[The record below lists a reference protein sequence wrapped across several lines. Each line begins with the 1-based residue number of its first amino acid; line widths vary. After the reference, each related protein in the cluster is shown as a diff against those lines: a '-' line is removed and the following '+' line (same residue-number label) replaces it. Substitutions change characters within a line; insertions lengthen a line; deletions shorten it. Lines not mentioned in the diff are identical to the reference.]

1 MKNRNNTTDYENPD
15 IGKLTEEQLLEI
27 TEISPDVDLGDEQRI
42 KVMSPGM
49 LVIKRFV
56 RNKLAIVGTVI
67 LVAMFVFSFIGGL
80 LTPYDETQ
88 VFKHIG
94 IMSKDYV
101 YATQSTELK
110 YYAKEG
116 MDFDSSTHA
125 RFILEKNKGNE
136 YFENKEISYRIITE
150 GENFYRIQQ
159 GVSLVQVTNLRGV
172 ITIIPEEGE
181 NELSQEFLTLT
192 EQAVLNSDTS
202 FIYDSVEYYVA
213 RIGRN
218 YSVIRYEDAA
228 VESVLIIE
236 PLNRGDLIDYEL
248 RYHAQKSLEDHDRS
262 GFEANGKT
270 YEVEFHEHYAV
281 ISEAGGPV
289 GSPYAVMSD
298 FSVNTATEGVIVSME
313 FREAMHEAIKEEKVS
328 FKLPDDSTNTEYTV
342 KRVNNVYT
350 IKTETETQLITIHE
364 DPSAKHWLGTNA
376 HGMDNLT
383 RLMYGGRISLSIG
396 FVVVAI
402 EILLGIIL
410 GGVAGY
416 FGKWVDMLIMRV
428 VDVFNCIP
436 FLPLLIILGSV
447 MDKMNIDP
455 KLRIYYMMLTLGLI
469 SWPGIARVVRGQILS
484 LREQEFMIAA
494 EATGI
499 STYKRIFQHLV
510 PNVIPQLIVFATLG
524 LGGIIIYE
532 STLSFL
538 GLGVKFP
545 YASWGNIIS
554 GITTAYEMTNF
565 WFTWVPAGLA
575 ILITVLG
582 FNFVGDGLRDAYDP
596 KMKR

>member
-202 FIYDSVEYYVA
+202 FIYDSVE
-213 RIGRN
+213 
-218 YSVIRYEDAA
+218 
-228 VESVLIIE
+228 
-236 PLNRGDLIDYEL
+236 
-248 RYHAQKSLEDHDRS
+248 
-262 GFEANGKT
+262 
-270 YEVEFHEHYAV
+270 
-281 ISEAGGPV
+281 
-289 GSPYAVMSD
+289 
-298 FSVNTATEGVIVSME
+298 
-313 FREAMHEAIKEEKVS
+313 
-328 FKLPDDSTNTEYTV
+328 
-342 KRVNNVYT
+342 
-350 IKTETETQLITIHE
+350 
-364 DPSAKHWLGTNA
+364 
-376 HGMDNLT
+376 
-383 RLMYGGRISLSIG
+383 
-396 FVVVAI
+396 
-402 EILLGIIL
+402 
-410 GGVAGY
+410 
-416 FGKWVDMLIMRV
+416 
-428 VDVFNCIP
+428 
-436 FLPLLIILGSV
+436 
-447 MDKMNIDP
+447 
-455 KLRIYYMMLTLGLI
+455 
-469 SWPGIARVVRGQILS
+469 
-484 LREQEFMIAA
+484 
-494 EATGI
+494 
-499 STYKRIFQHLV
+499 
-510 PNVIPQLIVFATLG
+510 
-524 LGGIIIYE
+524 
-532 STLSFL
+532 
-538 GLGVKFP
+538 
-545 YASWGNIIS
+545 
-554 GITTAYEMTNF
+554 
-565 WFTWVPAGLA
+565 
-575 ILITVLG
+575 
-582 FNFVGDGLRDAYDP
+582 
-596 KMKR
+596 

>member
-1 MKNRNNTTDYENPD
+1 MKNED
-15 IGKLTEEQLLEI
+15 EQLIELNMINPELE
-27 TEISPDVDLGDEQRI
+27 LADEQRI

-49 LVIKRFV
+49 LVVKRFV

-67 LVAMFVFSFIGGL
+67 LLLMFLFSFVGGL
-80 LTPYDETQ
+80 ITPYDETQ

-110 YYAKEG
+110 FYAREG
-116 MDFDSSTHA
+116 MKYDSSTHA
-125 RFILEKNKGNE
+125 KFILEKNKGSE
-136 YFENKEISYRIITE
+136 FFENKEFSYRIFTE
-150 GENFYRIQQ
+150 GDDFFRIQQ
-159 GVSLVQVTNLRGV
+159 GVVIAEITNIKGVVTISPSEDRGSEM
-172 ITIIPEEGE
+172 TAG
-181 NELSQEFLTLT
+181 LSDLA
-192 EQAVLNSDTS
+192 EQAVLNSETQ
-202 FIYDSVEYYVA
+202 ITYDAVDYTLVKD
-213 RIGRN
+213 GRN
-218 YSVIRYEDAA
+218 YSLVRFEDAA
-228 VESVLIIE
+228 IETILIIE
-236 PLNRGDLIDYEL
+236 PLDKGVEIDYDV
-248 RYHAQKSLEDHDRS
+248 RYYAQKSLENNDQT
-262 GFEANGKT
+262 GFEADGVS
-270 YEVEFHEHYAV
+270 YDVEFHEHYAI
-281 ISEAGGPV
+281 ISKISGASSEPV
-289 GSPYAVMSD
+289 AIMSD
-298 FSVNTATEGVIVSME
+298 FSVNAVTEGMEISLE
-313 FREAMHEAIKEEKVS
+313 FRSAMHDAIKEEVGS
-328 FKLPDDSTNTEYTV
+328 FRLPGDTTDTEYTI
-342 KRVNNVYT
+342 KRVNNVYS
-350 IKTETETQLITIHE
+350 IKTETETELISIHE
-364 DPSAKHWLGTNA
+364 DPSKAHWLGTNA

-402 EILLGIIL
+402 ETILGVIL
-410 GGVAGY
+410 GGIAGY
-416 FGKWVDMLIMRV
+416 FGKWVDMLIMRI

-436 FLPLLIILGSV
+436 FLPLLIILGAI
-447 MDKMNIDP
+447 MDKLDVDP

-499 STYKRIFQHLV
+499 SVYKRIFRHLV

-554 GITTAYEMTNF
+554 GITTAYEMTHF

>member
-1 MKNRNNTTDYENPD
+1 
-15 IGKLTEEQLLEI
+15 
-27 TEISPDVDLGDEQRI
+27 
-42 KVMSPGM
+42 
-49 LVIKRFV
+49 
-56 RNKLAIVGTVI
+56 
-67 LVAMFVFSFIGGL
+67 
-80 LTPYDETQ
+80 
-88 VFKHIG
+88 
-94 IMSKDYV
+94 
-101 YATQSTELK
+101 
-110 YYAKEG
+110 
-116 MDFDSSTHA
+116 
-125 RFILEKNKGNE
+125 
-136 YFENKEISYRIITE
+136 
-150 GENFYRIQQ
+150 
-159 GVSLVQVTNLRGV
+159 
-172 ITIIPEEGE
+172 
-181 NELSQEFLTLT
+181 
-192 EQAVLNSDTS
+192 
-202 FIYDSVEYYVA
+202 
-213 RIGRN
+213 
-218 YSVIRYEDAA
+218 
-228 VESVLIIE
+228 
-236 PLNRGDLIDYEL
+236 
-248 RYHAQKSLEDHDRS
+248 
-262 GFEANGKT
+262 
-270 YEVEFHEHYAV
+270 
-281 ISEAGGPV
+281 
-289 GSPYAVMSD
+289 
-298 FSVNTATEGVIVSME
+298 ME
-313 FREAMHEAIKEEKVS
+313 FREAMHEAIRNGDPE
-328 FKLPDDSTNTEYTV
+328 FRLPGDASNTEYTI
-342 KRVNNVYT
+342 KRVNNVYS
-350 IKTETETQLITIHE
+350 IKTETETQLISIHE
-364 DPSAKHWLGTNA
+364 DPSTKHWLGTNA

-402 EILLGIIL
+402 EIILGIIL
-410 GGVAGY
+410 GGLAGY
-416 FGKWVDMLIMRV
+416 FGKWVDMLIMRI

-447 MDKMNIDP
+447 MDNLDVDP

-499 STYKRIFQHLV
+499 SVYKRIFRHLV

-565 WFTWVPAGLA
+565 WFTWVPAGLS